1 MTHLNLKER
10 TMPKINYE
18 HFEDKI
24 KLTASLVRLVDMN
37 NPSLNKEFY
46 EDTGI
51 QLVYNSN
58 PFYRCWIAITGQ
70 EWVVD
75 LSEEIDSGMI
85 MHRLNL
91 EVAKSKD
98 EYFILIGDKVS
109 SFLSEDDLYD
119 MDLI

>member
-1 MTHLNLKER
+1 
-10 TMPKINYE
+10 MPKINYE
-18 HFEDKI
+18 HFDDKI

-51 QLVYNSN
+51 QLIFVSN
-58 PFYRCWIAITGQ
+58 PFHNCWIAVSGE
-70 EWVVD
+70 EWLVD
-75 LSEEIDSGMI
+75 LSEEINNGKI
-85 MHRLNL
+85 MHRINS
-91 EVAKSKD
+91 EHAKPKD
-98 EYFILIGDKVS
+98 EYFILVGDKVS